1 MTDND
6 WVTPVFVLWICTLGV
21 SYAMGFTM
29 GEQFGGNQ
37 GIVYCI
43 EKQKECKIKYD
54 YLKLENQK

>member
-1 MTDND
+1 MND
-6 WVTPVFVLWICTLGV
+6 DYWVAPLCVFLLFV
-21 SYAMGFTM
+21 SGALYVIGFNM
-29 GEQFGGNQ
+29 GEQSGTNQ